1 MLDVAPEEEPT
12 VISVVPPVEPVPTLI
27 VLVPVV
33 VAPVPIPITP
43 VVLCVP
49 PPIVRFPVV
58 CDPPSVM
65 CPPVVGNNKLTDV
78 LTLGP
83 FTVEGNTSVP
93 VKVGFAR
100 GALRSS
106 SVWVAVETGFPA
118 SVVLSTFAR
127 PTSDFV
133 IPVGVLITGD
143 VSVLFVRVSV
153 ASFNSVPFK
162 YSDFPE
168 ARSMC
173 SDEVHASVA
182 STQLKVLSVV
192 PFRVIPPPSA
202 VASDGV
208 ATDPSSIFLSSTDIV
223 VEFNVVVV
231 PLTVRSPESVKLVPE
246 TAPVNV
252 APDNE
257 ALLSICV

>member
-1 MLDVAPEEEPT
+1 M
-12 VISVVPPVEPVPTLI
+12 LI
-27 VLVPVV
+27 VLVPDV

-58 CDPPSVM
+58 CDPPSVI

-106 SVWVAVETGFPA
+106 SVWVAVETGFST

-133 IPVGVLITGD
+133 MPVGVLITGL
-143 VSVLFVRVSV
+143 V
-153 ASFNSVPFK
+153 
-162 YSDFPE
+162 
-168 ARSMC
+168 
-173 SDEVHASVA
+173 
-182 STQLKVLSVV
+182 KVL
-192 PFRVIPPPSA
+192 
-202 VASDGV
+202 
-208 ATDPSSIFLSSTDIV
+208 L
-223 VEFNVVVV
+223 
-231 PLTVRSPESVKLVPE
+231 
-246 TAPVNV
+246 VNV
-252 APDNE
+252 
-257 ALLSICV
+257 